1 MAFRLTL
8 RFGCSLGAK
17 ENLMRRLWL
26 VVLVAASLVAVS
38 CGSGSDDDGGEQVT
52 PTDIDNTL
60 MVPDGDPIVVTR

>member
-1 MAFRLTL
+1 
-8 RFGCSLGAK
+8 
-17 ENLMRRLWL
+17 MRRLWL